1 MGENYITRPQ
11 DKGSI
16 HISEDALA
24 VMARAAIGEVDG
36 VSGLVSGVGGE
47 VAERIGMK
55 NAARGVKVRLEG
67 DCVFIDVVIN
77 VKYGRNV
84 VSVAKNVQESILSAV
99 QSMTGIEAP
108 VVNVHVSGIEFE
120 KTERK

>member
-16 HISEDALA
+16 NISEDAIA
-24 VMARAAIGEVDG
+24 VMARAAVGEVDG
-36 VSGLVSGVGGE
+36 VSCLVSGVGSE

-55 NAARGVKVRLEG
+55 NAARGVKVRLDG
-67 DCVFIDVVIN
+67 DSVVIDVVIN

-99 QSMTGIEAP
+99 QSMTTRAAAL
-108 VVNVHVSGIEFE
+108 
-120 KTERK
+120 